1 MSEEFTFDSK
11 EELINYLHKML
22 KKLNK
27 MDEFM
32 VLAHQV
38 NSYRN
43 FMSDGSPMEK
53 LKSILH
59 GGLSASSYGSIDG
72 TTTRVGSTKNPLTA
86 KQTVSYNYHH
96 VPETICYPTVLLTLP
111 RFVMVNGKKTEFCE
125 SKYLKTAKSR
135 LDPLKALLES
145 KNIFTTPNTQ
155 YTPKC
160 WADVIKGFGNF
171 NKKDTLCAF
180 YRTDEG
186 KYTLVVPHTHWS
198 DCNPEEY
205 QEHKNTLSKK
215 IESYNMSL
223 EDAIAK
229 EERERRSYIDSL
241 LDSID

>member
-1 MSEEFTFDSK
+1 MTEKITFDTK

-22 KKLNK
+22 KNLNK

-38 NSYRN
+38 NDYRD
-43 FMSDGSPMEK
+43 FMSDGDPMKK

-86 KQTVSYNYHH
+86 KQAVSYNYHH
-96 VPETICYPTVLLTLP
+96 VSEKACYPTVLLTLP
-111 RFVMVNGKKTEFCE
+111 KYVMVNGKKTEFCE
-125 SKYLKTAKSR
+125 STYLKTAKSG
-135 LDPLKALLES
+135 LNPLKALLES
-145 KNIFTTPNTQ
+145 KNIFTIPDSQ
-155 YTPKC
+155 YSAKC
-160 WADVIKGFGNF
+160 WADIVKGFGNF
-171 NKKDTLCAF
+171 NLKDTLCAF
-180 YRTDEG
+180 YRTEEG

-215 IESYNMSL
+215 IEGYNISL

-229 EERERRSYIDSL
+229 EEKERRSYVDSL

>member
-1 MSEEFTFDSK
+1 MAEKITFDTK

-38 NSYRN
+38 NDYRD
-43 FMSDGSPMEK
+43 FMSDGDPMKK
-53 LKSILH
+53 LKSILNN
-59 GGLSASSYGSIDG
+59 GLSASSYGSIDG

-86 KQTVSYNYHH
+86 KQAVSYNYHSA
-96 VPETICYPTVLLTLP
+96 PETICYPTVLLTLP
-111 RFVMVNGKKTEFCE
+111 KFVMVNGKKTKFCE
-125 SKYLKTAKSR
+125 SAYLKTEKSGLTQLR
-135 LDPLKALLES
+135 ALLES
-145 KNIFTTPNTQ
+145 KNVFTSPDSQ
-155 YTPKC
+155 YTAKC

-171 NKKDTLCAF
+171 NKKDTLYAF
-180 YRTDEG
+180 YRTNEG
-186 KYTLVVPHTHWS
+186 KYTLVIPHTHWS
-198 DCNPEEY
+198 DCTPEEY

-223 EDAIAK
+223 EDAIAT
-229 EERERRSYIDSL
+229 EERNKRSYIDSL